1 MNPKVIPTS
10 EVRNRFAEVLENLRK
25 EGRYCLVT
33 KSGQAVAAFLP
44 IEMYEEMMSE
54 LEDHLD
60 EKDEL
65 LAKEVAETREEYR
78 KGKARKF

>member
-1 MNPKVIPTS
+1 MSPKVIPTS
-10 EVRNRFAEVLENLRK
+10 EVRNHFAEVLENLRQ

-44 IEMYEEMMSE
+44 IEMYEEIMGE

-60 EKDEL
+60 EKDEI
-65 LAKEVAETREEYR
+65 LAKEVAESREEHR
-78 KGKARKF
+78 KGKTRKF